1 MHFKH
6 INMRMWLIASL
17 AAPALLAA
25 AQPAG
30 DSIPAPKNELNIDL
44 QFLGRGETR
53 YGGLPAVPIEVDE
66 DYEII
71 DPDNV
76 PTSNFLLSRTR
87 LPINY
92 KRDWL
97 EVRVTPQH
105 SGVWGQAGKGAFNL
119 HESWV
124 KMTTRQGLFAQLGRV
139 ALSYD
144 DERII
149 GTDDWAMTSPSHDIL
164 RLGYEG
170 HGHKVHVILA
180 YNQNAEVINSGGSL
194 YWNGAQPYKTMNVGW
209 YHYDFQRIPLGAS
222 LLFMN
227 IGMQNDI
234 SNTPDFEKTWF
245 QHLLGTYLTF
255 HPERWVAEAS
265 YYRQFGR
272 NENGVKIDAWMAS
285 GKLTYK
291 LAENCSLT
299 AGYDH
304 LSGDKYFAVP
314 TGHNLGMVHH
324 DVIKGFSSVYGS
336 HHQFYGAMDFFYV
349 SAYHDGFTPG
359 LRNAYIGAT
368 YSPFK
373 NFVCN
378 ASYHYLATATEL
390 DDMNV
395 TLGHEVELQAGY
407 ALSRD
412 VKLSLG
418 ASFMR
423 GSETMKR
430 LKRSTTKNDLRWGW
444 VSVSVTPRIFST
456 KW

>member
-1 MHFKH
+1 MSMK
-6 INMRMWLIASL
+6 RMNIRLWLL
-17 AAPALLAA
+17 AAIAIPALLATG
-25 AQPAG
+25 QPST
-30 DSIPAPKNELNIDL
+30 DTIPVPKNEFSVDL
-44 QFLGRGETR
+44 QFLGRGESR
-53 YGGLPAVPIEVDE
+53 YGGMPSAPVEEEEEVEDVKVPK
-66 DYEII
+66 
-71 DPDNV
+71 
-76 PTSNFLLSRTR
+76 SNFLLSRTR

-105 SGVWGQAGKGAFNL
+105 SGVWGQAGKGSFNL

-124 KMTTRQGLFAQLGRV
+124 KLTSHNGMFAQVGRV
-139 ALSYD
+139 ALNYD

-149 GTDDWAMTSPSHDIL
+149 GTDDWSMAFSSHDIL

-180 YNQNAEVINSGGSL
+180 YNQNADVINIVGSL
-194 YWNGAQPYKTMNVGW
+194 YWNGAQPYKTMQDAW
-209 YHYDFQRIPLGAS
+209 YHYDVPRFPLGIS
-222 LLFMN
+222 VLFMN

-234 SNTPDFEKTWF
+234 SNSPDIQKTWF

-255 HPERWVAEAS
+255 RPERWVAEAS

-272 NENGVKIDAWMAS
+272 NEDGIKIDAWMAS
-285 GKLTYK
+285 GTLTYK
-291 LAENCSLT
+291 PAENFSLT
-299 AGYDH
+299 AGYDY

-314 TGHNLGMVHH
+314 TGHNLGMIHH

-336 HHQFYGAMDFFYV
+336 HHKFYGAMDFFYV

-359 LRNAYIGAT
+359 LRNAYIKAT

-373 NFVCN
+373 NFICS
-378 ASYHYLATATEL
+378 ASYHNLATATDLE
-390 DDMNV
+390 DMKR

-407 ALSRD
+407 AFSRD
-412 VKLSLG
+412 VRLLLG
-418 ASFMR
+418 ASFMK
-423 GSETMKR
+423 GSETMER

-444 VSVSVTPRIFST
+444 ISLSVTPRIFT
-456 KW
+456 KEW